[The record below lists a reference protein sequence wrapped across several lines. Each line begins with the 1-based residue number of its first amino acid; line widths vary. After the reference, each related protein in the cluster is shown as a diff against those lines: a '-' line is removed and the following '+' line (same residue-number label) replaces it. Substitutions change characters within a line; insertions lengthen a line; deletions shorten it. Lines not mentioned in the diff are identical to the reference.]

1 MSIFPLPVFEADVD
15 PANRDAL
22 TLEEQLEKLTP
33 PETIVV
39 RFGSMGMVGEYKQ
52 AGGIRAGCGS
62 KLVARTHR
70 GTEIVDMLTTTCSN
84 SGCSKSITRKEM
96 LEFIDRSGGKNYPFN
111 TNGRVLRIA
120 TADDLSR
127 SSQLMGKV
135 RDYKKVARQ
144 LVEEHRLAMEI
155 VDVEPI
161 LGEELL
167 TFYFLSEDRV
177 DFRPLVFDLASKY
190 STRIEMRQVG
200 ARDEA
205 RLVADYERCG
215 QHCCCKNFLKVL
227 LPVSMRSAKQQKQ
240 SLDPR
245 KISGRCGR
253 LMCCLRYE
261 DQTYRDLKKNLPH
274 KKTRVGTPD
283 GPGIVVDSQ
292 ILTQLVLVEL
302 EHDSRQVAVPMEDL
316 SDPETCPRPWAE
328 FEGVEE
334 KSKQSKRSQRHGGNG
349 QSDKAVSEDGAPG
362 KKRRR
367 RRRRS
372 RRKGNKDSDSN

>member
-1 MSIFPLPVFEADVD
+1 
-15 PANRDAL
+15 
-22 TLEEQLEKLTP
+22 
-33 PETIVV
+33 
-39 RFGSMGMVGEYKQ
+39 
-52 AGGIRAGCGS
+52 
-62 KLVARTHR
+62 
-70 GTEIVDMLTTTCSN
+70 
-84 SGCSKSITRKEM
+84 
-96 LEFIDRSGGKNYPFN
+96 
-111 TNGRVLRIA
+111 
-120 TADDLSR
+120 
-127 SSQLMGKV
+127 
-135 RDYKKVARQ
+135 
-144 LVEEHRLAMEI
+144 
-155 VDVEPI
+155 
-161 LGEELL
+161 
-167 TFYFLSEDRV
+167 
-177 DFRPLVFDLASKY
+177 
-190 STRIEMRQVG
+190 MRQVG

-334 KSKQSKRSQRHGGNG
+334 KSKQSKRSQRHSGNG
-349 QSDKAVSEDGAPG
+349 QSDKAVSEDSAPG